1 LYALQKLAAGV
12 ASMTSML
19 APLIG
24 VLGAWVQLGEKPT
37 VIELYGMAFIALALL
52 IISIHTIRAHH
63 QIEPA
68 MGQD

>member
-1 LYALQKLAAGV
+1 
-12 ASMTSML
+12 ML
-19 APLIG
+19 APVIG